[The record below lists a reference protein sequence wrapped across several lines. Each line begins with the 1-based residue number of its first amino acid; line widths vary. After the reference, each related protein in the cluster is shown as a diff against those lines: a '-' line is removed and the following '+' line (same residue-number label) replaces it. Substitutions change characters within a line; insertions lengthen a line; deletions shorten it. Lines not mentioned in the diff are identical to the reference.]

1 MKPIQAA
8 LSLFLLGASAVPVM
22 AVETARSFVQA
33 TILRTNPVKGTL
45 TFLDASGRQRVQRAT
60 GEALQALA
68 IVRPGDQAILSIGN
82 DGDGVVVMKI
92 RRSRPAEPVAQ
103 VADAALT
110 GTPVATGVMPVS
122 STSSRRSWPNP
133 YSKAARPADAR

>member
-1 MKPIQAA
+1 MKPIQAT

-33 TILRTNPVKGTL
+33 TILRTNPVKGTV

-68 IVRPGDQAILSIGN
+68 IVRPGDQAILCIGN
-82 DGDGVVVMKI
+82 DGDGAVVMKI

-133 YSKAARPADAR
+133 YSKTARPADAP